1 MTDGLSEPQVK
12 WLTYL
17 VYILLS
23 TLAVSNGWLIIKQS
37 ELPDQFV
44 RLERYTSDRIAE
56 ADRYQCDMTRIEKAL
71 ESIDGKFESINNKL
85 DRNFR
90 NGK

>member
-1 MTDGLSEPQVK
+1 MTDGLSESKAK

-44 RLERYTSDRIAE
+44 RLERYTADRTTE

-71 ESIDGKFESINNKL
+71 ETINAKL
-85 DRNFR
+85 DRNYR